1 MVQFDWLLQIQAA
14 VFKTWQ
20 ATGGKGVKIAVLD
33 TGLDPVHPAL
43 KHLNIAG
50 HKLNAASPGFNPS
63 KPQLHGNGNVADAHR
78 KRGHGTQCVSVI
90 SSKAAGSD
98 TLVGIAPEAEVFI
111 IKINTVDNKFF
122 LVKDFL
128 RGLEAAANLGV
139 DLVVASI
146 AYLPGDVAL
155 ERIPPAEVDRVF
167 GLLKQSGAM
176 LLAALPNKDA
186 SQSWVGI
193 AANSFPSLRP
203 ETINI
208 GAVSQAMLD
217 ARKDEI
223 DAEPGVHFMVS
234 NVKGHFCKING
245 EYVQEPISSSYA
257 TYLVAGI
264 AALYLAARKKR
275 LGTETP
281 ALEDG
286 DFTKGFGQR
295 FVKLSEAP
303 AILDNSVPG
312 FFKKTNGVV

>member
-1 MVQFDWLLQIQAA
+1 MVQFDWTLQIQAA

-33 TGLDPVHPAL
+33 TGVDTVHPAL

-50 HKLNAASPGFNPS
+50 HKLNAAAPGFDPK

-78 KRGHGTQCVSVI
+78 KRGHGTQCLSVI
-90 SSKAAGSD
+90 SSKATGTDA
-98 TLVGIAPEAEVFI
+98 LVGIAPEAEVFV

-128 RGLEAAANLGV
+128 RGLEAAVNLGV

-146 AYLPGDVAL
+146 AYLKGDVAL
-155 ERIPPAEVDRVF
+155 ENITPAEVDRVF
-167 GLLKQSGAM
+167 GLLKQSGAV
-176 LLAALPNKDA
+176 LLAALPNKDD
-186 SQSWVGI
+186 SQSWAGI

-203 ETINI
+203 ETVNI

-217 ARKDEI
+217 ARKEEI
-223 DAEPGVHFMVS
+223 DAEPGVHILVS
-234 NVKGHFCKING
+234 NAIGHYCKING
-245 EYVQEPISSSYA
+245 EYAQEPISSSYA

-264 AALYLAARKKR
+264 AALYLAALKKR
-275 LGTETP
+275 LKTETP
-281 ALEDG
+281 TLEDG
-286 DFTKGFGQR
+286 DFSKGFGQR

-303 AILDNSVPG
+303 AILDSTVPI
-312 FFKKTNGVV
+312 FFKKTNGGV